1 MTQVMEKEVNKVHDR
16 IVEEAKNAS
25 PAKRI
30 LKKMKIGETIR
41 QGDIYLVRIENLSA
55 GELKTLKKWGGQQ
68 LVRGS
73 QGGARHM
80 AVGAKLF
87 ESDRQRFKRHG
98 RARATLLG
106 PIVVADRRMTVTHP
120 EHAHFELPSGHYQVV
135 NQLDPRT
142 MRAVLD

>member
-1 MTQVMEKEVNKVHDR
+1 MTQTMEVAKVAER
-16 IVEEAKNAS
+16 IEQEAKNAS
-25 PAKRI
+25 SAKRV

-55 GELKTLKKWGGQQ
+55 SELKTLKKWGGEQ

-80 AVGAKLF
+80 AVGAKLY
-87 ESDRQRFKRHG
+87 ESDRQRFRGNG
-98 RARATLLG
+98 RARTTLLG
-106 PIVVADRRMTVTHP
+106 PIVVADRRLTVTHP
-120 EHAHFELPSGHYQVV
+120 EHAHFELPRGHYQVV